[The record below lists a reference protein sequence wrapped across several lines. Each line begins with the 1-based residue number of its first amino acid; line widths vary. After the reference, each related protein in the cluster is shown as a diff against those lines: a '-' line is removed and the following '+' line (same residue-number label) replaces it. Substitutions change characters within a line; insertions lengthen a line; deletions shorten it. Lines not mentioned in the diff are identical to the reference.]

1 MPMRKIST
9 LTYIIKTYQNDL
21 KKQELLSEEI
31 FNDFN
36 DEIYEPTPES
46 IDLIMNFAR
55 SYDVM
60 ETKSTGNIELNLN

>member
-1 MPMRKIST
+1 MRKIST

-31 FNDFN
+31 FSDFN
-36 DEIYEPTPES
+36 DEIYEPAPES

>member
-1 MPMRKIST
+1 MRKIST

-31 FNDFN
+31 FSDFN
-36 DEIYEPTPES
+36 DETYEPTPES